1 MKTKERV
8 YVFDT
13 TLRDGEQAA
22 GSRLGCKEKLRIA
35 QQLERLGVD
44 IIEAGFPCSSPEDY
58 RAVEMISK
66 DVRAPVICGLTRAVD
81 EDIDVCGRALASANR
96 SRIHTG
102 IGVSDFHVAGKFAD
116 PKYGRTIE
124 EKRQRVIEMACAAV
138 KRSRQYTDDVE
149 FYAEDSGRAER
160 SYLFEMIAAVVDA
173 GATVLNI
180 PDTTGY
186 AVPDQFGTLIHDIC
200 EQFPEV
206 CVSVHCH
213 DDLGLAVSNALAGIR
228 NGARQVEATVNGI
241 GERAGNAALE
251 EVVMALQTRR
261 DFYGVKTQINT
272 KEFRRTSQMVAN
284 AMGLAVPANKAIVGA
299 NAFSHSSGIHVD
311 GVLKSRATYEIMDP
325 TDVGM
330 PESRVVLTARTG
342 RSGLEHRL
350 TELGYSLEPDHLRK
364 VYDRFLTVAD
374 KKREVFD
381 EDLIAIMRDEIH
393 TVEDAVCLTEMQYSS
408 GTTGRPTATVGVTV
422 DGIPHEATCEGDG
435 PVDAVY
441 KAIDDATRLAVHLI
455 KYEIRAS
462 TSGTDAMGE
471 VVIQIEEGG
480 VCVNGHGASTDIVEA
495 SAKAYVAG
503 INNAIAVRAYPRGDA
518 DETDSNAGRLDP

>member
-1 MKTKERV
+1 MKMKERV

-58 RAVEMISK
+58 RAVEMISNE
-66 DVRAPVICGLTRAVD
+66 VRTPVICGLTRAVD
-81 EDIDVCGRALASANR
+81 EDIDVCGQALASATR

-102 IGVSDFHVAGKFAD
+102 IGVSDFHVAGKFGD

-124 EKRQRVIEMACAAV
+124 EKRQRVIEMARAAV

-186 AVPDQFGTLIHDIC
+186 AVPDQFGALIRDIC

-213 DDLGLAVSNALAGIR
+213 DDLGLAVSNALAGVR
-228 NGARQVEATVNGI
+228 NGARQVEATINGI

-251 EVVMALQTRR
+251 EIVMALKTRS
-261 DFYGVKTQINT
+261 DFYGVETNINT
-272 KEFRRTSQMVAN
+272 KEFRRTSRMVAS

-350 TELGYSLEPDHLRK
+350 TELGYSLGRDHLRK
-364 VYDRFLTVAD
+364 VYERFLTVAD

-408 GTTGRPTATVGVTV
+408 GTAGRPCATVGVTV
-422 DGIPHEATCEGDG
+422 DGIPHQATAEGDG
-435 PVDAVY
+435 PVDAMY
-441 KAIDDATRLAVHLI
+441 KAIDDATQLVVHLI

-503 INNAIAVRAYPRGDA
+503 INNAIAVRSYPRGAA
-518 DETDSNAGRLDP
+518 DKSDSAAGRLDP